1 MDIKLEVKVIAPE
14 LIEALLELAKA
25 LPHKEAILPV
35 KEETTVEP
43 KEAEVKVESK
53 KDEETKEDTKKISL
67 EYVRGRLAE
76 LSRDG
81 KQVQVKEL
89 IKKFGANK
97 LTEIP
102 EEKYLELLK
111 EAEEI

>member
-1 MDIKLEVKVIAPE
+1 MNKNKLAMEIAKDLGKLANSIESFLQVIERECSGGVSGTPVPVETQKSKSITLEEVRAV
-14 LIEALLELAKA
+14 LAAK
-25 LPHKEAILPV
+25 
-35 KEETTVEP
+35 
-43 KEAEVKVESK
+43 SQ
-53 KDEETKEDTKKISL
+53 S
-67 EYVRGRLAE
+67 
-76 LSRDG
+76 G